1 MQRNSKLV
9 FTLMAT
15 NKPSGRIT
23 LPAKKRAVVS
33 YANLSSELLE
43 IWKERYPRGY
53 PDYMEDIKKIDKSD
67 GTFFYAVT
75 LEIPDAIYLVKVEV
89 KIDDYDEVEK
99 DIFGSSDDDDE
110 GGETDGEFP
119 ETEDSNFAES
129 DNEDMEE
136 D

>member
-1 MQRNSKLV
+1 
-9 FTLMAT
+9 MAT

-33 YANLSSELLE
+33 YANLSPELLE

-53 PDYMEDIKKIDKSD
+53 SDYMEDIKKIDKSD

-99 DIFGSSDDDDE
+99 DIFGSTDDDDE

-119 ETEDSNFAES
+119 DTEDSNFAES
-129 DNEDMEE
+129 EDEDMEE